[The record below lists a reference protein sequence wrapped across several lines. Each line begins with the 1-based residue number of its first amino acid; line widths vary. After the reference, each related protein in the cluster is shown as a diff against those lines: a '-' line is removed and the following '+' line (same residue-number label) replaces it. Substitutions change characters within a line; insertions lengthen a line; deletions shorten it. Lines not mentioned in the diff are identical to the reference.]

1 MRDFRFIKNII
12 CGNRCKSVDKDMELI
27 MNFKN
32 IMLRK
37 AILSASVVV
46 LALIYVLQVI
56 LGSRSSVKDFVIDKT
71 YDTIEIT
78 SAENGSILLKRY
90 GDFWKVNDEEAD
102 NGKAK
107 MISDALSRIKTLS
120 VISKSSGEDAI
131 ERYGFTDSSKITVK
145 VSDNGKE
152 YLSLEVGKDAANG
165 QQNYVRV
172 NGKSEIYLASGALRQ
187 KFNVKAEELKA
198 PKKEEPA
205 PAASADSANAPT
217 EGEAAPSLQTSL

>member
-1 MRDFRFIKNII
+1 
-12 CGNRCKSVDKDMELI
+12 

-37 AILSASVVV
+37 AVLSSAVVV
-46 LALIYVLQVI
+46 LALIYILQVI
-56 LGSRSSVKDFVIDKT
+56 LGSRSSAKDFVIDKT

-78 SAENGSILLKRY
+78 SSENGTLLLKRY

-102 NGKAK
+102 SGKAK
-107 MISDALSRIKTLS
+107 MISDALTRIKSLS
-120 VISKSSGEDAI
+120 VISKSSSEDAI

-187 KFNVKAEELKA
+187 KFNVKADELKA

-205 PAASADSANAPT
+205 PAENAPAD
-217 EGEAAPSLQTSL
+217 GESPSLQPGV

>member
-1 MRDFRFIKNII
+1 
-12 CGNRCKSVDKDMELI
+12 

-37 AILSASVVV
+37 AVLSSAVVV

-102 NGKAK
+102 SGKAK
-107 MISDALSRIKTLS
+107 MISDALTRIKSLS
-120 VISKSSGEDAI
+120 VISKSSSEDAI

-165 QQNYVRV
+165 QQNYIRV

-187 KFNVKAEELKA
+187 KFNVKADELKA
-198 PKKEEPA
+198 PKKEDAAEAAAPAA
-205 PAASADSANAPT
+205 PAASAGSANAPA
-217 EGEAAPSLQTSL
+217 ENAPADGESPSLQPSV